1 VKLHEIKAPKHKDTK
16 RLGRGIGSGSGKTS
30 GRGTKGQNSRTGG
43 GVSIGFEGG
52 QTKLSR
58 RLPKKR
64 GFTAIAPTIYQ
75 VISLDQ
81 LEKIGKP
88 VVDKIVLAEAG
99 MISAKKPAKLLS
111 NGSLNSK
118 VTVTIDAASK
128 NAIKAVEKAGGK
140 VILPEVVVAVAETKN
155 NLARKAKK
163 ASAKIAKTETA
174 DTESKIVKKP
184 TKAK

>member
-1 VKLHEIKAPKHKDTK
+1 
-16 RLGRGIGSGSGKTS
+16 
-30 GRGTKGQNSRTGG
+30 
-43 GVSIGFEGG
+43 
-52 QTKLSR
+52 
-58 RLPKKR
+58 
-64 GFTAIAPTIYQ
+64 
-75 VISLDQ
+75 
-81 LEKIGKP
+81 
-88 VVDKIVLAEAG
+88 
-99 MISAKKPAKLLS
+99 LS
-111 NGSLNSK
+111 NGSLNTK

-163 ASAKIAKTETA
+163 ASAKIVKAETA